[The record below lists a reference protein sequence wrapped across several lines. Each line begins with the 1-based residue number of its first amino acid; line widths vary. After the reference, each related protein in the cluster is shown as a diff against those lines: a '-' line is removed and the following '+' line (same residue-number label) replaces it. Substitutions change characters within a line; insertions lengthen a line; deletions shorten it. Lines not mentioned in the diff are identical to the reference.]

1 MYTHCQQQPN
11 LKRKFYQ
18 SRRDRVIETVDFF
31 ILLRRCPISEYYVPV
46 FVVYKSVIILKGHS
60 ILVKP
65 LLTSFLIFAYTR
77 LVNSMFT

>member
-1 MYTHCQQQPN
+1 MFHI
-11 LKRKFYQ
+11 R
-18 SRRDRVIETVDFF
+18 I
-31 ILLRRCPISEYYVPV
+31 YVPV

-77 LVNSMFT
+77 FVNSMFT